1 MSPVRPPLP
10 PRAFASF
17 DEAHGGAIAAASA
30 GLSTVEAASS
40 AASAHGLTHAPGAGS
55 ERIGSYVFPG
65 IGVIEPAPEG
75 AAPGK
80 VYLVG
85 GGPGSVELLTL
96 KAVQCLSSAD
106 VVLLDHLAPQD
117 IASFAPNAQII
128 EVGKNPGK
136 HVVPQSHIQQLILA
150 LALSGKTVVRL
161 KGGDPFVFGRGAE
174 ELDACTAA
182 GIECTVV
189 PGVSSAI
196 AVPAAASIPV
206 TMRKVSHMFTVL
218 SGHSALSDADLDAL
232 AATLRAGGTGVLL
245 MGVRTLGSTVAGLLA
260 RGLDD
265 YTPMATIERGYSADQ
280 RVTVTVLGAAERDCS
295 QVQAPAITV
304 FGEVVRYARDDQQ
317 RLLAEVADYI

>member
-1 MSPVRPPLP
+1 M
-10 PRAFASF
+10 
-17 DEAHGGAIAAASA
+17 
-30 GLSTVEAASS
+30 
-40 AASAHGLTHAPGAGS
+40 
-55 ERIGSYVFPG
+55 
-65 IGVIEPAPEG
+65 
-75 AAPGK
+75 
-80 VYLVG
+80 YLVG

-189 PGVSSAI
+189 PGGSR
-196 AVPAAASIPV
+196 P
-206 TMRKVSHMFTVL
+206 
-218 SGHSALSDADLDAL
+218 
-232 AATLRAGGTGVLL
+232 RAGRCSPPCRP
-245 MGVRTLGSTVAGLLA
+245 RTPPETPGPWRSA
-260 RGLDD
+260 R
-265 YTPMATIERGYSADQ
+265 S
-280 RVTVTVLGAAERDCS
+280 S
-295 QVQAPAITV
+295 W
-304 FGEVVRYARDDQQ
+304 
-317 RLLAEVADYI
+317 